1 MRLAVLSDIHGNLT
15 AFETAWA
22 DVQAQG
28 EFDQIWILG
37 DLAAFG
43 PRPAACIQRVRQLKE
58 EIGKKKF
65 KVIGGNTDRYMVN
78 GTRPRMPSAKDED
91 AFKKLAAMWQSRDT
105 ALNWAVEQIT
115 YEDYEFLKEIRG
127 AETSLK
133 ADGYG
138 YVIGYHAIPGD
149 DEAMAL
155 TPDSEN
161 EIAQDALLDRAGR
174 MGIGG
179 HTHLQMDRD
188 LGHWRAINVGSI
200 GLSFGAPGMAEW
212 GLFTFENGEASVDL
226 RRIPYDVAAVL
237 RDLDAVNHAAPGFFA
252 TIGRLKQD
260 A

>member
-28 EFDQIWILG
+28 EVDQIWILG

-43 PRPAACIQRVRQLKE
+43 PRPAECIRRVQALRE
-58 EIGKKKF
+58 EIGKEKF

-78 GTRPRMPSAKDED
+78 GTRPTMPSAKDED
-91 AFKKLAAMWQSRDT
+91 GFNKLAARWQSRDT
-105 ALNWAVEQIT
+105 ALNWAVEQIN
-115 YEDYEFLKEIRG
+115 YEEYEYLKKIRG
-127 AETSLK
+127 GETSLN
-133 ADGYG
+133 AEGYG
-138 YVIGYHAIPGD
+138 PVIGYHAIPGD
-149 DEAMAL
+149 DEAMSL

-161 EIAQDALLDRAGR
+161 EIALDALLDREGR

-188 LGHWRAINVGSI
+188 LGAWRAINIGSV

-212 GLFTFENGEASVDL
+212 GLFTFENGEATVDL
-226 RRIPYDVAAVL
+226 HQIPYDVEAVL
-237 RDLDAVNHAAPGFFA
+237 KDFETVNHPAPGFF
-252 TIGRLKQD
+252 INMGRLKQN